1 MTAYTDT
8 ELQEIGVWLRDGLS
22 ATRIAVR
29 FTALRGSPISRNAII
44 GIVHRNAALKT
55 IGFANPKGGRSGGR
69 PRKNASRIATPPGTA
84 PSQNKVRK
92 NPPAEVLEPAS
103 DVRVSTLLEPV
114 RSPAKPT
121 SQPAAR
127 PLSPSRPARSIPGE
141 GRLVVDGE
149 IYRFK
154 LPAPRPAAI
163 GRQPHVA
170 AMRFIDCLFNRCRA
184 PLDLTLEEDPENDE
198 PGSRPGPEMLCCG
211 LRTVAL
217 KSYCAYH
224 QARFHRPVAEVV

>member
-8 ELQEIGVWLRDGLS
+8 ELQEIAVWLRDGLS

-29 FTALRGSPISRNAII
+29 FTALRGSPVSRNAII

-69 PRKNASRIATPPGTA
+69 PRKNATGKTA
-84 PSQNKVRK
+84 ANENTTRK
-92 NPPAEVLEPAS
+92 NPPAQPSKLARRPEAS
-103 DVRVSTLLEPV
+103 KQAVSTTPV
-114 RSPAKPT
+114 AKPARQPPAKP
-121 SQPAAR
+121 
-127 PLSPSRPARSIPGE
+127 LSPPRPARSIPGE

-154 LPAPRPAAI
+154 VPAPRPAAI
-163 GRQPHVA
+163 GRQPHIA

-184 PLDLTLEEDPENDE
+184 PLDLTLEEDPEKDA
-198 PGSRPGPEMLCCG
+198 PGSRPGPDMLCCG
-211 LRTVAL
+211 LRTRAL
-217 KSYCAYH
+217 KSYCEYH
-224 QARFHRPVAEVV
+224 QERFHRPVAEVA